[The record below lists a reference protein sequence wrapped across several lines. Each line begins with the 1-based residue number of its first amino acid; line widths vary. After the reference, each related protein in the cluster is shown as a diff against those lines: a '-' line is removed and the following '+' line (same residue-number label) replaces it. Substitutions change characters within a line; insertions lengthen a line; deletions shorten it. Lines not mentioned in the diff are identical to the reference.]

1 MSFNNF
7 FLKLFFLHRFFF
19 SQKRKSGRIAV
30 VLLSLLLCACQPT
43 PEVEFVV
50 NKGDGAVEE
59 KLAEAAETPRVQ
71 TFPDRWDEGPTQVND
86 RLTLTVQ
93 AEVIQKSDGLYPVYR
108 TRSVIW
114 KQEQVVDLVNQL
126 LPPPVAEMP
135 LVDTKA
141 DWTRA
146 YQEWLDDL
154 SEQQAWVA
162 AGKPDDGVDRDEYIM
177 SAQEID
183 SISQMYQHLID
194 EAPESVESTPVSD
207 YTGLQLNTDEHLYT
221 LSDGARASVR
231 VHADADF
238 TDISVYKDCGGS
250 GYIYYQYTHDRER
263 ELGEAKPFLTV
274 KLPRE
279 QAEETLAREL
289 DRLGFTDYSVAR
301 AAPANLCVVSQG
313 EETRPLSAGWGFQLR
328 RSNGGYPLSGV
339 SFMDAR
345 SLIYGDED
353 ALAMNSNLPDEMLE
367 IFIDESGLRALR
379 YWDPKEVVSLESENV
394 ELLPFEQVQMRI
406 KNAFI
411 ATAYP
416 DQPIPLTIYRL
427 LLTACT
433 VRVKDSDDFY
443 EMPCWVVFFTWNDA
457 QSAQVDNPQIMQEA
471 LILNAVDGSIVHG
484 EYGY

>member
-1 MSFNNF
+1 M
-7 FLKLFFLHRFFF
+7 
-19 SQKRKSGRIAV
+19 II
-30 VLLSLLLCACQPT
+30 LSVLLLCTACQPT

-59 KLAEAAETPRVQ
+59 KLAATETAGEEVKSQ

-154 SEQQAWVA
+154 SEQQAWIGL
-162 AGKPDDGVDRDEYIM
+162 GKPKDGVDRDETVM
-177 SAQEID
+177 SPAEID
-183 SISQMYQHLID
+183 RISKEYQRLIA
-194 EAPESVESTPVSD
+194 EAPDELESTPVSD
-207 YTGLQLNTDEHLYT
+207 FSGLQLNTGTSIYA
-221 LSDGARASVR
+221 LSDGTKASV
-231 VHADADF
+231 DAHVSPDF
-238 TDISVYKDCGGS
+238 TDISVYKDCSGS

-427 LLTACT
+427 LLTTCT
-433 VRVKDSDDFY
+433 VRVKDSAEYY